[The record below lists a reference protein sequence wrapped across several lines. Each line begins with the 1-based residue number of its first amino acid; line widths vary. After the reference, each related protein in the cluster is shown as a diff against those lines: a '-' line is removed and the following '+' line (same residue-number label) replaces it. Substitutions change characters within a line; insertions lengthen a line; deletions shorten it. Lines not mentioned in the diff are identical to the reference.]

1 MNTAVSPK
9 LLLVDEPS
17 YTFGSQ
23 DNAHSYSAEFNLA
36 KESHPTSIHGLFLDG
51 MPHLVIGAAG
61 GCSGV
66 HTHSLSV
73 VAARAYV
80 AVGDQVVCLRSDTL
94 EVLWSRAV
102 DDATCFGVHFSEE
115 HQALIS
121 HGELS
126 IARLTSEGQIAWQS
140 YGADIFSGSFSL
152 RPDAVLATDFE
163 GRVYRFN
170 YADGR
175 EAAI

>member
-1 MNTAVSPK
+1 MKSAVSPQ
-9 LLLVDEPS
+9 LLLVDEPT

-23 DNAHSYSAEFNLA
+23 DNTHSYGTELNLA
-36 KESHPTSIHGLFLDG
+36 KESRPTSIHGLFLDG
-51 MPHLVIGAAG
+51 KPHLVLGAAG

-66 HTHSLSV
+66 HADSLTV
-73 VAARAYV
+73 VAGRVYV

-94 EVLWSRAV
+94 EVLWSLSV
-102 DDATCFGVHFSEE
+102 DDATCFGVHFSEK

-126 IARLTSEGQIAWQS
+126 IARLTAEGQIAWQS
-140 YGADIFSGSFSL
+140 YGADVFSGSISL
-152 RPDAVLATDFE
+152 SPEAILATDFE
-163 GRVYRFN
+163 GRVYLFN

-175 EAAI
+175 DDA

>member
-1 MNTAVSPK
+1 MNTTVSPQ
-9 LLLVDEPS
+9 LLLIDEPT

-23 DNAHSYSAEFNLA
+23 DNARSYSAELNLA
-36 KESHPTSIHGLFLDG
+36 KESRRTSTHGLFLDG
-51 MPHLVIGAAG
+51 RPRLVIGAAG
-61 GCSGV
+61 GCSAV
-66 HTHSLSV
+66 HAHSLAV
-73 VAARAYV
+73 VAGRAYV

-94 EVLWSRAV
+94 DVLWCRGV

-126 IARLTSEGQIAWQS
+126 IARLTPEGQIAWQS
-140 YGADIFSGSFSL
+140 YGADVFSGSFSL

-170 YADGR
+170 YDNGR
-175 EAAI
+175 DDA

>member
-1 MNTAVSPK
+1 MDTTVSPQ
-9 LLLVDEPS
+9 LSLVDEPT

-23 DNAHSYSAEFNLA
+23 DNANTYRAELNLA
-36 KESHPTSIHGLFLDG
+36 KESRPTSIHGLFLDG
-51 MPHLVIGAAG
+51 RPHLVIGAAG

-66 HTHSLSV
+66 HAHSLAV
-73 VAARAYV
+73 VAGRAYF
-80 AVGDQVVCLRSDTL
+80 AVGDQIVCLRSDTL
-94 EVLWSRAV
+94 EVLWSLRV
-102 DDATCFGVHFSEE
+102 DDATCFGIHFSEE

-126 IARLTSEGQIAWQS
+126 ITRLTPDGQIAWQV
-140 YGADIFSGSFSL
+140 YGADIFSGDFSL

-163 GRVYRFN
+163 GRVYHFA

-175 EAAI
+175 DDA